1 MIIASGFSFQAT
13 SPNPLMYSIQSE
25 IESSINNEERIVPT
39 LSLYDTTEP
48 AKIPVLEYP
57 TGQIKNYKNVVLIV
71 FEGVTSY
78 DFENEFMKIK
88 GGFFESYKDKS
99 IYYDNYH
106 TTNLDSYT
114 SLIAMI
120 TGIQVPYQSYA
131 DQEIYDRVNDE
142 SNLVAYFN
150 QNSFSTSFV
159 STFEYNPFIPSS
171 TLWNNIFMR
180 KDFDINQWVS
190 VGSSKMEMATED
202 KAAIVTIVSDVKEN
216 DKNFVMH
223 EMAYGH
229 SSEWETTTGVTQL
242 AYYDEYLREL
252 SDKLRANDLLDATLF
267 VIVSDHGDRSKI
279 SDAQNYRVPL
289 LVMGQ
294 DLDNA
299 TNDIF
304 LSHLD
309 LPKII
314 YSFLQVGDHPTAV
327 NTIYTVGSSGKWTYG
342 AITKDNKY
350 VFIDNAKGTIL
361 SESELDASLVYTD
374 FQKYIN
380 GFDQKYGKI
389 DE

>member
-1 MIIASGFSFQAT
+1 MILSIFSFQQT
-13 SPNPLMYSIQSE
+13 SPNPLMYSILSE
-25 IESSINNEERIVPT
+25 IESIMKNEERIVPT
-39 LSLYDTTEP
+39 VSLYDTTEG
-48 AKIPVLEYP
+48 AKIPTLEYP
-57 TGQIKNYKNVVLIV
+57 PGEIKDYKNVFLIV

-88 GGFFESYKDKS
+88 GGFFESYKNKS
-99 IYYDNYH
+99 IYYDNYY

-114 SLIAMI
+114 SLIAMM

-150 QNSFSTSFV
+150 QSDFTTSFV

-180 KDFDINQWVS
+180 KDFDVDQWVS

-202 KAAIVTIVSDVKEN
+202 KAAIVKIVSEVKEN
-216 DKNFVMH
+216 DKNFVVH

-229 SSEWETTTGVTQL
+229 SSEWETTTGITQL
-242 AYYDEYLREL
+242 TYYDEYLREL
-252 SDKLRANDLLDATLF
+252 SDKLRTNDLLDSTLF

-279 SDAQNYRVPL
+279 SDVQNYRVPL
-289 LVMGQ
+289 LVMGKN
-294 DLDNA
+294 LHNA
-299 TNDIF
+299 TNNTF
-304 LSHLD
+304 LSHLN

-314 YSFLQVGDHPTAV
+314 FSFLQVGDHPTGV
-327 NTIYTVGSSGKWTYG
+327 NAIYTVGSSGKWTYG
-342 AITKDNKY
+342 AITKDNQY

-361 SESELDASLVYTD
+361 SESELDPSLVYTN